1 MTTVL
6 IAQLAGAVFWLGQFA
21 IGLAAWTPQLAT
33 REVIQRVQQ
42 RRLPGTSPN
51 DWLRAD

>member
-21 IGLAAWTPQLAT
+21 IGLATWTPELAI
-33 REVIQRVQQ
+33 RAVIQRVRQ
-42 RRLPGTSPN
+42 RRTPGTSPN
-51 DWLRAD
+51 DWLRAG